1 MLLKTR
7 KFCLCQSKKMLKQI
21 MISKLKIRFMR
32 KNLKNDFARI
42 ISIISFILGAISI
55 YGGWLNLGVPGKLLN
70 IIPYGEDK
78 IIFIYFR
85 IFFPLSLIGLILG
98 ILGFKLK
105 IKRVF
110 AILGI
115 ILSLIGLIIWLFVW
129 FWIIGWTY
137 A

>member
-1 MLLKTR
+1 
-7 KFCLCQSKKMLKQI
+7 MLKQI
-21 MISKLKIRFMR
+21 MISKLKIKFMR

-115 ILSLIGLIIWLFVW
+115 ILSLISLIIWLFIW
-129 FWIIGWTY
+129 FWIVGWTY